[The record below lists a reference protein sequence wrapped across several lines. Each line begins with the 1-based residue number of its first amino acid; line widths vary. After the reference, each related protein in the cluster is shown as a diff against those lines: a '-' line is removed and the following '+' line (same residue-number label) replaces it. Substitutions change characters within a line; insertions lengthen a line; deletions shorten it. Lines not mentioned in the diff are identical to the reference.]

1 MQSRPFSWT
10 GLLIIVLL
18 KSVLSTNV
26 LSDWIRKETPLAVSR
41 IKAHI
46 NDQGALNAGIGREYP
61 YELPDIYPFS
71 WLRDS
76 AISMI
81 SLFQDHDGDNLPIF
95 LAYKNWTNKTQLKS
109 RMAGIT
115 DSWTRFNLTTAEP
128 DPNWANP
135 QNDGN
140 SLRALS
146 FLQFLNDANATHSYP
161 LASLS
166 FSDVLDADT
175 LLKWDLDVVC
185 RDWNKTNGFEPWE
198 ELQGQH
204 FYNLVLAEKALDLGF
219 QKSGNVTYK
228 SVQNQITLYLQRDD
242 WWNEEQGHFVS
253 TIPSPGQ
260 NPSAGANMKLSQGHF
275 LDVQT
280 ILALVISASISP
292 PSPASSSFAYSILS
306 DRAQSTFHQLLT
318 VFVKNGTYQPPIQL
332 SNWTW
337 NSQTCSQDG
346 YLMHPAIGRYPED
359 IWVCLIC
366 IHETRHL

>member
-1 MQSRPFSWT
+1 MQTRPFSWT
-10 GLLIIVLL
+10 VTIILVLL

-26 LSDWIRKETPLAVSR
+26 LSEWIKKETPLAVSR

-46 NDQGALNAGIGREYP
+46 NDQGALNAGIGRDYP

-81 SLFQDHDGDNLPIF
+81 SLLQDHTVDNSNIF
-95 LAYKNWTNKTQLKS
+95 LAYKNWTKKTQS
-109 RMAGIT
+109 SSGVAGIT
-115 DSWTRFNLTTAEP
+115 DSWTRFNLTTAQP

-135 QNDGN
+135 QYDGN
-140 SLRALS
+140 ALRVLS
-146 FLQFLNDANATHSYP
+146 ILQFLNDANATN
-161 LASLS
+161 SLS
-166 FSDVLDADT
+166 TSDVLEADA
-175 LLKWDLDVVC
+175 LLKWDLDVIC

-204 FYNLVLAEKALDLGF
+204 FYTLVLAEKALDLGF

-228 SVQNQITLYLQRDD
+228 SVQKQITMYLQQDD
-242 WWNEEQGHFVS
+242 WWNEKQHHFIS
-253 TIPSPGQ
+253 TIPNPGQ

-292 PSPASSSFAYSILS
+292 PPSPSPSSSIFAYSILS
-306 DRAQSTFHQLLT
+306 DRAQSTFYQLLT
-318 VFVKNGTYQPPIQL
+318 AFVKKGKYQPPIQL

-337 NSQTCSQDG
+337 NSQNCSQDG

-366 IHETRHL
+366 IH